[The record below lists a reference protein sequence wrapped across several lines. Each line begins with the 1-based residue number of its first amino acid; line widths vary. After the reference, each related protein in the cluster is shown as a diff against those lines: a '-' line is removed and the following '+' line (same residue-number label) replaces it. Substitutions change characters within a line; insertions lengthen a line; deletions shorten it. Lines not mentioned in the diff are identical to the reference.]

1 MLVGLGPALER
12 LTPAVRLPRA
22 VALALLGL
30 LGFHVNSISAA
41 AQAMLPA
48 WLVKG
53 AQNATAGSTA
63 E

>member
-1 MLVGLGPALER
+1 
-12 LTPAVRLPRA
+12 